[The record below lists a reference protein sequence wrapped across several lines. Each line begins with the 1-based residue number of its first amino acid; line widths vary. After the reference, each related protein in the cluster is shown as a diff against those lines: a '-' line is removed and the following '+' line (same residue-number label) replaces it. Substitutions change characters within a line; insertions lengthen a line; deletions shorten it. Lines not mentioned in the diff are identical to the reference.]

1 MNILNSRIPGG
12 KKPVSNLNRL
22 LTALSGKDY
31 GSYLITSLSD
41 IGWLTGFTGSAAY
54 VLISDKPYFITD
66 FRYELAVKELLSPE
80 WEIVIAKS
88 YNAYLVEALS
98 GKKLTF
104 QKSVSYADYRILS
117 DLSEDASVEDDTLS
131 SLRAVKTEAEIIAVK
146 AQYAL
151 AADAFKAS
159 LIDFNA
165 DASER
170 EWAARLEYNMKKL
183 GANSPS
189 FPTIIAS
196 GARGALPHGEPTEK
210 IISENDTVVVDFGS
224 KKLYTSDYTRLLC
237 KNARNGKVSETAKI
251 VKEAVDAAKEK
262 VKPGVTAGEI
272 DKAAR
277 SVIERFGYGDFFN
290 HSTGHGVGVDVH
302 ENPTIRAGCTE
313 IILEGMIF
321 TIEPG
326 IYLPGEFGVRL
337 EDTVLVTANGYE
349 NLSRLDDYVYS
360 FN

>member
-1 MNILNSRIPGG
+1 MN
-12 KKPVSNLNRL
+12 NLNRL
-22 LTALSGKDY
+22 LTALSGKDC

-66 FRYELAVKELLSPE
+66 SRYELAVKDLLSSE
-80 WEIVIAKS
+80 WEIVIVKS
-88 YNAYLVEALS
+88 YNAYLKEALS

-104 QKSVSYADYRILS
+104 QKSVSYADYKIMS
-117 DLSEDASVEDDTLS
+117 DLSAEASVEDDTLS
-131 SLRAVKTEAEIIAVK
+131 SLRAVKTEEEIVAVK

-151 AADAFKAS
+151 AADAFNLS
-159 LIDFNA
+159 LADFSA
-165 DASER
+165 HKSER

-189 FPTIIAS
+189 FSTIIAS

-210 IISENDTVVVDFGS
+210 IISENDAVVVDFGT
-224 KKLYTSDYTRLLC
+224 KKLYTSDYTRLLYSTRC
-237 KNARNGKVSETAKI
+237 GKVFETAKI
-251 VKEAVDAAKEK
+251 VKEAVDTAKEK

-277 SVIERFGYGDFFN
+277 SVIERWGYGDFFN

-302 ENPTIRAGCTE
+302 ENPTIRAGNGE

-337 EDTVLVTANGYE
+337 EDTVLVTATGYE
-349 NLSRLDDYVYS
+349 NLSRLDDYIYS

>member
-1 MNILNSRIPGG
+1 
-12 KKPVSNLNRL
+12 VSNLNRL
-22 LTALSGKDY
+22 LNALSGKDC

-66 FRYELAVKELLSPE
+66 SRYELAVKELLSPE

-88 YNAYLVEALS
+88 YNAYLTETLS

-104 QKSVSYADYRILS
+104 QKSVSYADYKIIS
-117 DLSEDASVEDDTLS
+117 DLSAEASVEDDTLS

-151 AADAFKAS
+151 AAAAFNLS
-159 LIDFNA
+159 LADFNA
-165 DASER
+165 GASER

-189 FPTIIAS
+189 FSTIIAS

-210 IISENDTVVVDFGS
+210 IISENDAVVVDFGT
-224 KKLYTSDYTRLLC
+224 KKLYTSDYTRLLYN
-237 KNARNGKVSETAKI
+237 NAGHNRVSETTKI
-251 VKEAVDAAKEK
+251 VREAVDAAKEK

-277 SVIERFGYGDFFN
+277 SVIERCGYGDFFN

-302 ENPTIRAGCTE
+302 ENPTIRAGNSE
-313 IILEGMIF
+313 VILEGMIF

-349 NLSRLDDYVYS
+349 NLSRLDDYLYS

>member
-1 MNILNSRIPGG
+1 MN
-12 KKPVSNLNRL
+12 NLNRL
-22 LTALSGKDY
+22 LTALSGKDC

-66 FRYELAVKELLSPE
+66 SRYELAVRELLSSE
-80 WEIVIAKS
+80 WEIVIVKS
-88 YNAYLVEALS
+88 YNAYLKEILS
-98 GKKLTF
+98 RKKLTF
-104 QKSVSYADYRILS
+104 QKSVSYADYKIMS
-117 DLSEDASVEDDTLS
+117 DLSAEASVEDDTLS
-131 SLRAVKTEAEIIAVK
+131 SLRAVKTEEEIVAVK
-146 AQYAL
+146 TQYAL
-151 AADAFKAS
+151 AADAFRAS
-159 LIDFNA
+159 LTDFNA
-165 DASER
+165 RKSER

-189 FPTIIAS
+189 FSTIIAS

-210 IISENDTVVVDFGS
+210 IISENDAVVVDFGT
-224 KKLYTSDYTRLLC
+224 KKLYTSDYTRLLYNTRC
-237 KNARNGKVSETAKI
+237 GKVSETAKI

-277 SVIERFGYGDFFN
+277 SVIERCGYRDFFN

-302 ENPTIRAGCTE
+302 ENPAIRVGSGE

-349 NLSRLDDYVYS
+349 NLSRLDDYIYS